1 MEKIYIY
8 GKHVITEALR
18 SAPKAIKTVFLASH
32 VDDRGL
38 KETIRGAGIR
48 IEELSPKILRFIG
61 TTALHQGV
69 VALIAADDLVMS
81 YNDFVKTLSV
91 TDHLSLVL
99 LDEIQDPQNV
109 GAIIRSAAAFGVSG
123 ILIPPHNQSPITG
136 TVVKVSSGMAFR
148 VPLVGIGNVNETIR
162 DLKKRGFWVYGLDGD
177 AEKSIHDEKFDAPS
191 VFVLGNEANGI
202 RQKTKEL
209 CDVLLRI
216 PTNKNCESLNVSA
229 SAAVAL
235 YVWSSQNQNKL

>member
-18 SAPKAIKTVFLASH
+18 SAPKAIKTVFLAPH

-99 LDEIQDPQNV
+99 LDEIQD
-109 GAIIRSAAAFGVSG
+109 
-123 ILIPPHNQSPITG
+123 
-136 TVVKVSSGMAFR
+136 
-148 VPLVGIGNVNETIR
+148 
-162 DLKKRGFWVYGLDGD
+162 
-177 AEKSIHDEKFDAPS
+177 
-191 VFVLGNEANGI
+191 
-202 RQKTKEL
+202 
-209 CDVLLRI
+209 
-216 PTNKNCESLNVSA
+216 
-229 SAAVAL
+229 
-235 YVWSSQNQNKL
+235 